1 MDIEAYVGQ
10 LTSRARV
17 AARSLAVA
25 GSARKDAALMLMADG
40 LEANAATL
48 RAENEKDLE
57 AGRKAGL
64 SAAMLDR
71 LKLDDKQISKMAAAV
86 REIAGLPDPVGE
98 VIDGWVRPNGLKL
111 HRVRVPL
118 GVVAMIY
125 ESRPNVTVD
134 AGSLCLK
141 SGNASILRGGK
152 EAIHSNLALHKVMAE
167 ALAKAGLDPNCIQ
180 LVETTDRE
188 VVNRMLK
195 AQGRIDVVIPR
206 GGKGLIKAVVENSTI
221 PVIKHYE
228 GICHV
233 YVDDGA
239 DLEMARAIAFN
250 AKVQRPGVCNAME
263 TLLVHAAEAGRF
275 LPPIVADLQKAGC
288 EVRGC
293 AKARAACR
301 AIPKDAT
308 EDDWHTEYLDLVLSV
323 KVVESLDEA
332 VDHINTYGSQHTDSI
347 VTRDHARAEEFVARV
362 DSACVFVNCSTRLSD
377 GGEFGLGAE
386 IGISTERL
394 HARGPMGLRELTCYK
409 WVGMGSGQVRG

>member
-1 MDIEAYVGQ
+1 MNINAYVDQ
-10 LTSRARV
+10 LTSRARA

-25 GSARKDAALMLMADG
+25 GSKKKNDALAFMADG
-40 LEANAATL
+40 LVANAAML
-48 RAENEKDLE
+48 KAQNRKDLE
-57 AGRKAGL
+57 AGKAAGL

-71 LKLDDKQISKMAAAV
+71 LAVDDRQIGKMADAV
-86 REIAGLPDPVGE
+86 REIIALPDPVGE
-98 VIDGWVRPNGLKL
+98 IIDGSVRPNGLHL

-118 GVVAMIY
+118 GVVFMIY
-125 ESRPNVTVD
+125 ESRPNVTTD
-134 AGSLCLK
+134 AGTLCLK

-152 EAIHSNLALHKVMAE
+152 EAIHSNLAIYRVVAE
-167 ALAKAGLDPNCIQ
+167 ALGKAGLDPNCIQ

-188 VVNRMLK
+188 VVSKLLK
-195 AQGRIDVVIPR
+195 ATGKVDVVIPR
-206 GGKGLIKAVVENSTI
+206 GGKGLIKTVMENSTI

-239 DLEMARAIAFN
+239 DLAMARAIAFN

-263 TLLVHAAEAGRF
+263 TLLVHAAEAAAF
-275 LPPIVADLQKAGC
+275 LPAIVADLQKAGC

-293 AKARAACR
+293 AKSRAACP
-301 AIPKDAT
+301 AIPTDAT
-308 EDDWHTEYLDLVLSV
+308 EEDWRTEYLDLILSV
-323 KVVESLDEA
+323 KVVESLDA
-332 VDHINTYGSQHTDSI
+332 AIGHINTFGSQHTDSI
-347 VTRDHARAEEFVARV
+347 VTRDLARAEAFVAQV

-409 WVGMGSGQVRG
+409 WVAHGSGQIRI

>member
-409 WVGMGSGQVRG
+409 WVGMGSGQVRE